1 MVAGALPRWSPLG
14 ADALIAVAALWTVA
28 VVTPGPNALMVT
40 GTALSHGRISALAC
54 AAGVASGTAVWG
66 AAGLAGFGVL
76 ITTLPD
82 LYIAMK
88 VVGGLYIAWL
98 GVQSLR
104 SALAYRPAAQAATPH
119 RSGSLARAWR
129 RGILTSLANPKTAA
143 FVGSLFVVALPADAS
158 PALGLASVAVMV
170 AISITWYGLAA
181 VALSHRVISQA
192 YLRAKRW
199 IDGLVGGFFIA
210 FGLRLAWER

>member
-1 MVAGALPRWSPLG
+1 MT
-14 ADALIAVAALWTVA
+14 DALIAVAALWAVA

-40 GTALSHGRISALAC
+40 GTALRHGRVSALAC
-54 AAGVASGTAVWG
+54 AAGVASGTLVWG

-82 LYIAMK
+82 LYTAMK

-98 GVQSLR
+98 GFQSLR
-104 SALAYRPAAQAATPH
+104 SALARSPVDPAPPPH

-129 RGILTSLANPKTAA
+129 RGILTCLANPKTAA

-181 VALSHRVISQA
+181 VALSHRAVSQA

-199 IDGLVGGFFIA
+199 IDGLVGGLFIA

>member
-1 MVAGALPRWSPLG
+1 MT
-14 ADALIAVAALWTVA
+14 DALIAVAALWAVA

-40 GTALSHGRISALAC
+40 GTALRHGRVSALAC
-54 AAGVASGTAVWG
+54 AAGVASGTLVWG
-66 AAGLAGFGVL
+66 VAGLAGFGVL

-88 VVGGLYIAWL
+88 VIGGLYIAWL

-104 SALAYRPAAQAATPH
+104 SALVRGPAAQAPPPGH
-119 RSGSLARAWR
+119 SSLAQAWR

-143 FVGSLFVVALPADAS
+143 FVGSLFVVALPADAA

-170 AISITWYGLAA
+170 VISITWYGLAA
-181 VALSHRVISQA
+181 VALSHRAVSQA